1 MLPCSCPAPGTQCGR
16 FCTYLLI
23 SLSVYADAGFN
34 SCPYCWKTCSAVS
47 ADACMGL
54 KHRRTAGTASQDIQP
69 LFDRSESGLIPTA
82 EIQRRLQSVPA
93 ADAAEAEAAAC
104 SDFKAAAL
112 PRRLSTQTGQY
123 DVAGV
128 AAAICRHEHV
138 LAWCDLQGPE
148 NFSYYDA
155 LVERCMMV
163 LGGRGLAIF
172 FVDIAC
178 RYAGWFEK

>member
-34 SCPYCWKTCSAVS
+34 SCPYCWKTCRAVS

-54 KHRRTAGTASQDIQP
+54 KQQLGQHLKIFSRSLTARKAGSSQQQ
-69 LFDRSESGLIPTA
+69 RSS
-82 EIQRRLQSVPA
+82 
-93 ADAAEAEAAAC
+93 AAC
-104 SDFKAAAL
+104 SRFLLLMPQRQKPQPAATSRLLHSRVASAL
-112 PRRLSTQTGQY
+112 RRVQY

-155 LVERCMMV
+155 LVERCMML